1 MNIQEEIEAIEN
13 GEEIDLP
20 ALFANLTAFP
30 VNFKA
35 KGLYVD
41 ENGEVFEDFSYL
53 KTFED

>member
-1 MNIQEEIEAIEN
+1 MNIQEAIEAIEN
-13 GEEIDLP
+13 GEEVDLP